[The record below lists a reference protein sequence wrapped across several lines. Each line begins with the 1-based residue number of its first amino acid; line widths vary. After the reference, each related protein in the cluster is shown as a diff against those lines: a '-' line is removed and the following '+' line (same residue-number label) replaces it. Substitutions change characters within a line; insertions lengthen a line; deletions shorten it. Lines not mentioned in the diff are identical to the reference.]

1 MKLPHQ
7 IWQYN
12 NIQQQKSY
20 IFKILLMLGLEIWNY
35 FNLFQLL
42 DFCTMAV
49 SDGVMVVFVVKTDQ
63 NKTISDQNWTKLSLS
78 KYLVLH
84 FINHNVFAAWIL
96 RILALCRLQCSEL
109 CSGVKKLT
117 KITKFLP
124 NIPILCNYCKI
135 IRFADGGRLQDQPGT
150 SSSRG

>member
-42 DFCTMAV
+42 DISAMAGCRV
-49 SDGVMVVFVVKTDQ
+49 WWCDGGVCGENWSKQNNFGSKL
-63 NKTISDQNWTKLSLS
+63 NKTELKQI
-78 KYLVLH
+78 
-84 FINHNVFAAWIL
+84 FAAWIL

-135 IRFADGGRLQDQPGT
+135 IRFADSGRLQDQPGT